1 MAATLRKNG
10 TSAKPHA
17 TFLAAQHYKIVT
29 LPGVEAGKCMKLRH
43 DTVYKPNFA
52 SQSRARPK
60 IQRFDSNHWM
70 LLSIGFGLL
79 NRQREGPYG

>member
-1 MAATLRKNG
+1 
-10 TSAKPHA
+10 
-17 TFLAAQHYKIVT
+17 
-29 LPGVEAGKCMKLRH
+29 MKLRH
-43 DTVYKPNFA
+43 DTVYKPNIA
-52 SQSRARPK
+52 SQSRARLK